1 LIPQDCGHVCTRNNV
16 HLRDQNSK
24 DNLVLADMGCRNT
37 VFMSEAQS
45 GAYDVHEWVKARVG
59 SLRVEM
65 VDESGMD
72 AVKIISSYLRFL
84 DGDIYADD
92 LWDVLEEIPD
102 SNGRLGGVGVGSLR
116 NDRERKSGSLSSSVH

>member
-1 LIPQDCGHVCTRNNV
+1 M
-16 HLRDQNSK
+16 HLRDENGK
-24 DNLVLADMGCRNT
+24 DNLVLADMGCRIT

-59 SLRVEM
+59 SLRVEL
-65 VDESGMD
+65 VDESGKD